1 MPLQTQNKITIPLVD
16 QMIPT
21 QLRTATFGL
30 G

>member
-1 MPLQTQNKITIPLVD
+1 MSLQTQKKIAIPPVD